1 MGEECPECPQ
11 GEEGDTTLSI
21 EKAKTKKRS
30 FAANAEGGMILSKN
44 AERVYKITN

>member
-11 GEEGDTTLSI
+11 GEEGGMTLSI
-21 EKAKTKKRS
+21 EEAKQKTPHS
-30 FAANAEGGMILSKN
+30 DEEEGGMILSKY